1 MFVKV
6 KKNDHR
12 NKISRHFIRESI
24 PNEYTPITGQNDL
37 DVKEKKMTNENLIR
51 YFYLS
56 RREFFESDSFLPQP
70 L

>member
-12 NKISRHFIRESI
+12 NKISRYFIRESI
-24 PNEYTPITGQNDL
+24 PNEYTPIIGQNDL
-37 DVKEKKMTNENLIR
+37 DVKEKMTNENLLR

-70 L
+70 P

>member
-37 DVKEKKMTNENLIR
+37 DVKEKMTNENLIR

-70 L
+70 P